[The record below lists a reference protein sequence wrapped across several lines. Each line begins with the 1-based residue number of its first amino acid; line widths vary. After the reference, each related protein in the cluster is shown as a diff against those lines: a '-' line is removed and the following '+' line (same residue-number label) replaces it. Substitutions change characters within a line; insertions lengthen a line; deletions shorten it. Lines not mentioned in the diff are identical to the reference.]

1 MYVCE
6 KYNKDPDL
14 STLYDEYLQ
23 LFSAGNEFYHPIKSI
38 NNDLS
43 FEDIYTLYK
52 GDVFAQK
59 ITFRLNRFNH
69 EPDNSTESALWRHGQ
84 SVNIYLES
92 FKNHNLRCVA
102 VDDIFMP
109 YGEELGFDL
118 EDFTY
123 KSNALRLKKES
134 MTYNEGYHELGGPM
148 VKIGIDM
155 DAPVVTTDK
164 PNRVYWSDLH
174 VDGSFEDAYRNIK
187 AGNYKDFNPEN
198 GEIHK
203 IVKHN
208 NYLFVIQDKGI
219 SQLYEAGRLEQSDDS
234 SSIIIGD
241 PNVLNN
247 YTKELSRYGTQHPE
261 SVISTEN
268 GIYGID
274 WMQKKIWFIGLK
286 VSDRGA
292 YFYLVEDLIE
302 TKSLRT
308 FFKDIEGDDYKP
320 MTALVNDLFNDS
332 QTTRG
337 IVSGYDNERGKVF
350 FTFHVD
356 SSLTTSGIVTLV
368 YDEQQKMFIGFYDY
382 TPNIYL
388 QYRNQLF
395 MYNRFAEQE
404 EGITQLTKV
413 WSLEDGGPY
422 DNFYQLMTDDPEPEL
437 QRGVNK
443 FKLVFYVN
451 GISGQKNLSN
461 IQKEYIVHQLFA
473 SDNLLKT
480 DQTASLVRKIEWE
493 TEYQESSLD
502 LSTLNPPDGSKFWKL
517 PIFEDHMW
525 NIPIDVQS
533 SASAGPNG
541 TDAFNTFEA
550 GSTMRGSWLKVT
562 ITYSGN
568 EKIFIKNCITNV
580 LNSYS

>member
-1 MYVCE
+1 
-6 KYNKDPDL
+6 
-14 STLYDEYLQ
+14 
-23 LFSAGNEFYHPIKSI
+23 
-38 NNDLS
+38 
-43 FEDIYTLYK
+43 
-52 GDVFAQK
+52 
-59 ITFRLNRFNH
+59 
-69 EPDNSTESALWRHGQ
+69 
-84 SVNIYLES
+84 
-92 FKNHNLRCVA
+92 
-102 VDDIFMP
+102 
-109 YGEELGFDL
+109 
-118 EDFTY
+118 
-123 KSNALRLKKES
+123 

-148 VKIGIDM
+148 RKIGIDVN
-155 DAPVVTTDK
+155 APVPTTNK
-164 PNRVYWSDLH
+164 SNRVYWSDLH
-174 VDGSFEDAYRNIK
+174 VDGSFDDAYRNIR
-187 AGNYKDFNPEN
+187 AGNYKDFNHEN
-198 GEIHK
+198 GEIYK

-268 GIYGID
+268 GVYGID
-274 WMQKKIWFIGLK
+274 WKQKKIWYIGLK
-286 VSDRGA
+286 VSEKGS

-302 TKSLRT
+302 TKSLRML
-308 FFKDIEGDDYKP
+308 FKDLEGDNYKP
-320 MTALVNDLFNDS
+320 MTSLVNDLFNDDC
-332 QTTRG
+332 QTRG
-337 IVSGYDNERGKVF
+337 LVAGYDNEHGKVY
-350 FTFHVD
+350 FTFHLEKLY
-356 SSLTTSGIVTLV
+356 STSYIDTLV
-368 YDEQQKMFIGFYDY
+368 YDEQQGMFIGFYDY

-395 MYNRFAEQE
+395 MYNRFAQQDNNES
-404 EGITQLTKV
+404 QLTKI
-413 WSLEDGGPY
+413 WSLEAGESY

-451 GISGQKNLSN
+451 GVTGQKNLSN

-480 DQTASLVRKIEWE
+480 DDTANLMRKIEWE
-493 TEYQESSLD
+493 TEYQQSSLD
-502 LSTLNPPDGSKFWKL
+502 LSMITPVDGGKFWKL
-517 PIFEDHMW
+517 PTFEDHMW

-533 SASAGPNG
+533 SANAGPNG
-541 TDAFNTFEA
+541 TTTFDTFEA